1 MVSSYLP
8 GIYNLPGE
16 IRFMECDLPNAF
28 MDWETTKE
36 ATKMPN
42 LLSEIALHYLE

>member
-8 GIYNLPGE
+8 EIYNLLGE
-16 IRFMECDLPNAF
+16 IRFIECDLPNAF
-28 MDWETTKE
+28 MDWEITKE
-36 ATKMPN
+36 AMKVPN